1 MSDLNGY
8 FRRTL
13 ITEGIE
19 KPSAIAVDPAEG

>member
-1 MSDLNGY
+1 MSELDGS

-19 KPSAIAVDPAEG
+19 KPSAIVVDPSEG